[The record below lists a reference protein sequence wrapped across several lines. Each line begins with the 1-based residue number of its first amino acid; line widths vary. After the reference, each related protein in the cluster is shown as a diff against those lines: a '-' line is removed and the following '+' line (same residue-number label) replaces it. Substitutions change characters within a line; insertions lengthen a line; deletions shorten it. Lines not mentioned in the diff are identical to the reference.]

1 MGLLCDADFEGHEC
15 LKVFCSTARRQVPM
29 FGVDLEPAGGLAAQP
44 NAVAKGGDEEG
55 GRAVSKLKPEW
66 ILIDEG
72 AAAGRWK

>member
-1 MGLLCDADFEGHEC
+1 
-15 LKVFCSTARRQVPM
+15 M